1 VSKISHMEKI
11 ILYTK
16 KFELRFNEQSVA
28 SIDVSDM
35 IEELMKDYDL
45 LDRNPVITTDGKF
58 QYVTLKLSPKKEIR
72 TVGFN
77 R

>member
-16 KFELRFNEQSVA
+16 KIELNFNEQSVA
-28 SIDVSDM
+28 TIDVSDM
-35 IEELMKDYDL
+35 IEELMKEYDL
-45 LDRNPVITTDGKF
+45 LDRNPVITIDGKF

>member
-1 VSKISHMEKI
+1 MEKI

-16 KFELRFNEQSVA
+16 KFELNFNEQSTA

-35 IEELMKDYDL
+35 IEELMKDYEL
-45 LDRNPVITTDGKF
+45 LDRNPVITIEGKF